1 VDAARSDGG
10 KHRPHDQK
18 HRPPVVD
25 HGDDELVE
33 IAAKR
38 AMVQHGTQP
47 TRSIGFSLAAAR
59 YWFVCKQ
66 SFNDDF
72 ETVQEA
78 GKRPLDCNWP
88 TAFPH
93 NFPRTAHSP

>member
-18 HRPPVVD
+18 HRSPVVD

-38 AMVQHGTQP
+38 AMNAT
-47 TRSIGFSLAAAR
+47 
-59 YWFVCKQ
+59 
-66 SFNDDF
+66 D
-72 ETVQEA
+72 
-78 GKRPLDCNWP
+78 PLYRL
-88 TAFPH
+88 
-93 NFPRTAHSP
+93 FPRRNTLLVCLQATLQRRFRNRSRSRKEAFRLQLANSLST